1 MWRARLQE
9 GANAGC
15 ANNVQTRGELAG
27 ACFSELLLL
36 LGVRVDEGVE
46 QGVLQ
51 LHDNNVLPRLLL
63 QLLLLLLLMIVLVV
77 RVVRQRRAA

>member
-15 ANNVQTRGELAG
+15 ANDMQTRGELTG

-51 LHDNNVLPRLLL
+51 LHDNDILPRLL
-63 QLLLLLLLMIVLVV
+63 QLLLLLLMVLVV
-77 RVVRQRRAA
+77 